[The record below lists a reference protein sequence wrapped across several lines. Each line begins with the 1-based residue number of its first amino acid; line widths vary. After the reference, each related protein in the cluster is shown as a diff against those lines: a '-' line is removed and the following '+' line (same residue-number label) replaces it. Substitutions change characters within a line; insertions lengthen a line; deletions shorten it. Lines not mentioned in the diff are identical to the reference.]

1 MKWEGS
7 MAKRMEEVEVY
18 VGEDNSVIMKQ
29 PNPSRGDSTI
39 VLNPLQIDIVIEWLK
54 EAKEEALNK

>member
-1 MKWEGS
+1 
-7 MAKRMEEVEVY
+7 MAKKMEEVEVY
-18 VGEDNSVIMKQ
+18 VGEDNIVIMKQ